1 MRQEMIERMST
12 AIHAHVWVGAD
23 SGETYLANKVSYDGF
38 AEAALDALLD
48 ALEAKQPI
56 LEAYELIEVLRGES

>member
-1 MRQEMIERMST
+1 MRQEMIERIA
-12 AIHAHVWVGAD
+12 AILRINAGAGSRD
-23 SGETYLANKVSYDGF
+23 YNSPVEDFYDD
-38 AEAALDALLD
+38 AREILDALLD

>member
-1 MRQEMIERMST
+1 VRQQAIEAMAKAMAPPKFWQLMKPQLRQQ
-12 AIHAHVWVGAD
+12 
-23 SGETYLANKVSYDGF
+23 YLDQATH
-38 AEAALDALLD
+38 ALDALLD

>member
-1 MRQEMIERMST
+1 MRQEMIDAMAAAMDDMGTTRE
-12 AIHAHVWVGAD
+12 
-23 SGETYLANKVSYDGF
+23 LA
-38 AEAALDALLD
+38 EQALDALLD